1 MIRAE
6 LSKLVTLP
14 ATWTT
19 LGATLAANVLL
30 TFVIA
35 VGDAPVAYSRAGF
48 IVLGVLATCSEYT
61 GGQIRTT
68 LTVMPRR
75 VRQLAAKHAALAV
88 VTLPAA
94 LVVALSGPLII
105 LAVLGTP
112 VGVWQVAE
120 VTAYLTLLTLLS
132 AAVGVLLRHTLAGVA
147 LLLGCLF
154 VAAPFV
160 HEYLPDD
167 MVTLVVS
174 TPVLLIVAALA
185 YRRRDA

>member
-6 LSKLVTLP
+6 LSKLVSLP

-19 LGATLAANVLL
+19 LGWTLAVNVLL

-48 IVLGVLATCSEYT
+48 VVLGVLATCSEYT

-68 LTVMPRR
+68 LTAMPRR
-75 VRQLAAKHAALAV
+75 VPQLVAQHTALAAL
-88 VTLPAA
+88 TLPAA
-94 LVVALSGPLII
+94 LVVALSGPLIT
-105 LAVLGTP
+105 LAVAGTP
-112 VGVWQVAE
+112 VSAWGVAE
-120 VTAYLTLLTLLS
+120 TTAYLTLLTLVS
-132 AAVGVLLRHTLAGVA
+132 AAVGVLLRHTLAGVG

-174 TPVLLIVAALA
+174 TPVLLIVAALT